1 MFYNIMNDKLSLTGG
16 SKSEETSAVRKNQT
30 ANGIVTCSE
39 IMNSYVENLGFPDFV
54 EVIR

>member
-1 MFYNIMNDKLSLTGG
+1 MFYNIMNDKLSLTSG
-16 SKSEETSAVRKNQT
+16 SKSEETPAVWKNQT

-39 IMNSYVENLGFPDFV
+39 IMNSYVENSGFPNFV